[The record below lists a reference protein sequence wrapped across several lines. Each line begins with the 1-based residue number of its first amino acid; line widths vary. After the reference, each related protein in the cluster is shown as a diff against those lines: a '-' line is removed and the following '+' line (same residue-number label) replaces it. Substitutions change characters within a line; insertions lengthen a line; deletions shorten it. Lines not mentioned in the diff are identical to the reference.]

1 MSFLRRRS
9 TWVASC
15 ILLLQLAAFA
25 AAAATAAVCCRRA
38 MTKGPVMDCCKGKS
52 HSCPLMKKQQAPT
65 EADSS
70 MKSCPGKDDGVASM
84 LFGAR
89 GMLGFAR
96 IASIAASRAIPLVA
110 DAHRGPSSRPVAVET
125 PPPRA

>member
-38 MTKGPVMDCCKGKS
+38 MARGPVMDCCKGKS
-52 HSCPLMKKQQAPT
+52 HSCPLMKKQQAPA
-65 EADSS
+65 ESDSA
-70 MKSCPGKDDGVASM
+70 MKSCPGKDDGVASV

-89 GMLGFAR
+89 GMLGLAR
-96 IASIAASRAIPLVA
+96 IASPGAPRAVARVA
-110 DAHRGPSSRPVAVET
+110 DLYPGTVSRPVAVET